1 MAKIKGICK
10 NIDGDCS
17 LAFNKTVQEAEKDD
31 FVCSECGE
39 PLKEV
44 TGAAAKPAKSNSKL
58 VPIVAGAAVLLAAVG
73 GTGYFMGWFGSSDE
87 TATEETVIDS
97 ETSLTE
103 TEEPADTVTGIVS
116 EETATEA
123 TAETT
128 DTPEVKPPTV
138 TDGRRNLGYGYYEGE
153 YPTGT
158 GIITMTRD
166 HTFETV
172 SGPVEAKAGETI
184 VSVKFKDGKLIQG
197 ELHRA
202 DGSRPFLSF
211 GAM

>member
-58 VPIVAGAAVLLAAVG
+58 VPIAAGAAVVLAAIG
-73 GTGYFMGWFGSSDE
+73 GTGIGLGWFSSGG
-87 TATEETVIDS
+87 TEKTEQGAGVKEVT
-97 ETSLTE
+97 TE
-103 TEEPADTVTGIVS
+103 TEE
-116 EETATEA
+116 
-123 TAETT
+123 TT
-128 DTPEVKPPTV
+128 DTTTIIETPTAEATEGTTEQPVEQPV
-138 TDGRRNLGYGYYEGE
+138 TTVSNRRNLGYGYYEGE

-158 GIITMTRD
+158 GIITITRN

-172 SGPVEAKAGETI
+172 NGPVEAKAGETI

>member
-73 GTGYFMGWFGSSDE
+73 GTGYFMGWFG
-87 TATEETVIDS
+87 EETVQMEPEPQPQPTPEPEPAPQPAPVE
-97 ETSLTE
+97 ETDTLTE
-103 TEEPADTVTGIVS
+103 GQTETPVGQPAPQPASTNG
-116 EETATEA
+116 
-123 TAETT
+123 
-128 DTPEVKPPTV
+128 
-138 TDGRRNLGYGYYEGE
+138 RNLGYGRYEGE